1 MDVRIA
7 HVTLTFAEPM
17 PMAYGML
24 REREL
29 LLLRLS
35 DSDGAVGWGEAAPL
49 EAYDGVSLAKVR
61 DAFEAYEAILR
72 NGDGRPAADLL
83 ERCRIV
89 ADIPQAL
96 AAVDLALWDRAG
108 NRENKPIAQLLAESP
123 ASEVRVNATIPAEDR
138 AQAARQ
144 AAAAAQAG
152 YTCVKVK
159 VGVGDDA
166 GRVAAVRAAVGPD
179 VAIRIDANGAW
190 DVDQALAALRSLA
203 PARIELCEE
212 PVHGVAGL
220 AALRARLDGEIPIAM
235 DETAREPD
243 ALASGACDL
252 VCLKVAECGGITRL
266 WAAADTARAAGS
278 EVYVGST
285 YDGPIGIA
293 AGLHAAAALGP
304 DIPACGLATLSLF
317 DGVRDPFPVG
327 GGRIQVPRGPGL
339 GISWPVE

>member
-1 MDVRIA
+1 
-7 HVTLTFAEPM
+7 L
-17 PMAYGML
+17 
-24 REREL
+24 
-29 LLLRLS
+29 
-35 DSDGAVGWGEAAPL
+35 GEAAPL
-49 EAYDGVSLAKVR
+49 TPYDGVTLEEAEQAIRAGSGSPQGLAALDIAQADLSSR
-61 DAFEAYEAILR
+61 IE
-72 NGDGRPAADLL
+72 GRPIAAART
-83 ERCRIV
+83 EQPAGSIGV
-89 ADIPQAL
+89 S
-96 AAVDLALWDRAG
+96 AAIGATDRAG
-108 NRENKPIAQLLAESP
+108 
-123 ASEVRVNATIPAEDR
+123 
-138 AQAARQ
+138 AARE
-144 AAAAAQAG
+144 AARAVEAG
-152 YTCVKVK
+152 FGTVKLK

-220 AALRARLDGEIPIAM
+220 AAVRARLDGEIPIAM

-317 DGVRDPFPVG
+317 DDVRDPFPVG
-327 GGRIQVPRGPGL
+327 DGRIQVPRGPGL